1 MIEHITIQM
10 YDKMRAF
17 YLADYLM
24 SYSYNIWVSQIV
36 ISIHGKC
43 VISLFGDKKDVMNL
57 VYQFHEDY

>member
-10 YDKMRAF
+10 YDKTRAL

-24 SYSYNIWVSQIV
+24 SYSHSTWVSQVV

-43 VISLFGDKKDVMNL
+43 EISLFGNKKVVMNL

>member
-1 MIEHITIQM
+1 MIEQITIQM
-10 YDKMRAF
+10 YDKTRAF

-24 SYSYNIWVSQIV
+24 SYSYNIWVTQVV

-43 VISLFGDKKDVMNL
+43 VISLFGDKKDVMKL